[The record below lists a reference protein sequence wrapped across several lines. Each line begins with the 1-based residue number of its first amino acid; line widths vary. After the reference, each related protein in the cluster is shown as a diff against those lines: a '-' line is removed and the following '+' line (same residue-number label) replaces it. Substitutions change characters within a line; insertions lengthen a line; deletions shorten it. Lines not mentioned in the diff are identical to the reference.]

1 MSEAKPVP
9 KTKEELI
16 AMLKEQLDKVEVPS
30 FQLRMISVPC
40 RAHYKTSEKRGVNL
54 EGNLKKKRKRFKNS

>member
-1 MSEAKPVP
+1 MSEEKPVP

-30 FQLRMISVPC
+30 FQRRMISIPC
-40 RAHYKTSEKRGVNL
+40 KALYKMSEKRESN
-54 EGNLKKKRKRFKNS
+54 